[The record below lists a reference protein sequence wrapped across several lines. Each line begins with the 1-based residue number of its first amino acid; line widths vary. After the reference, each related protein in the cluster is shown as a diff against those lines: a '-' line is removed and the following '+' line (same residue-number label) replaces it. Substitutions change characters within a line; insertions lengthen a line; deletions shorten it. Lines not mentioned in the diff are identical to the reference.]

1 MVVVQYRR
9 VNMKH
14 GSKHLL
20 HPMNLLPTSACLL
33 VALLQNNTLQC
44 KLCKLLS
51 LQPAMKGKVV
61 TSVWSI
67 LSPQAFGGHKEQINC
82 VSTYLCLFP
91 TSPLSPNLDH
101 NDSNKQFLSFPQT
114 TIIRIMSKWVYTT
127 VNVQATWLP
136 VFYWPFCLLYIRN
149 SRSLGAC

>member
-61 TSVWSI
+61 TSV
-67 LSPQAFGGHKEQINC
+67 
-82 VSTYLCLFP
+82 
-91 TSPLSPNLDH
+91 
-101 NDSNKQFLSFPQT
+101 
-114 TIIRIMSKWVYTT
+114 
-127 VNVQATWLP
+127 
-136 VFYWPFCLLYIRN
+136 
-149 SRSLGAC
+149 